1 MTAFM
6 GSVTLSFVRGLVRQY
21 LLRPAS
27 RSRLHMVVALRSRMD
42 SESCLGVLMIPEV
55 ISTDIPMDTNFVSH
69 YYPDMK
75 NVTITLDEE
84 VARWA
89 RIRAAERDTSLSR
102 LIGEM
107 VRERMLDEAE
117 YQTSMDNYFA
127 PSPRKLKKEG
137 EKYPG
142 REELHERQDLR

>member
-1 MTAFM
+1 MM
-6 GSVTLSFVRGLVRQY
+6 PEGLS
-21 LLRPAS
+21 P
-27 RSRLHMVVALRSRMD
+27 
-42 SESCLGVLMIPEV
+42 EIPL
-55 ISTDIPMDTNFVSH
+55 DTNFVSH
-69 YYPDMK
+69 YYPGMK

-107 VRERMLDEAE
+107 LRERMQDEAE
-117 YQTSMDNYFA
+117 YQASMDNYFS
-127 PSPRKLKKEG
+127 PSARKLKKEG